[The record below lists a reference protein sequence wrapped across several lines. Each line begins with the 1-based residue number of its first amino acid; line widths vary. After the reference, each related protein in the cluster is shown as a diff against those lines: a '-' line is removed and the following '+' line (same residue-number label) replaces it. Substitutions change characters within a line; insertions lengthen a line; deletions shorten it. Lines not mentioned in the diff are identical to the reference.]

1 MGKPRSCHSGSQP
14 RVITEPTRRGA
25 GGPRAP
31 ASGQLLSAAVSADAP
46 TFQTSPGHRNEAW
59 VCSHVATL
67 GNTGPEDSESKPK
80 RPYRAGPA
88 PDPPTWC
95 LSDPRRGCAEASA
108 TPMRIGLAK
117 ALVTQSQSWQGTR
130 LHGASTVTG
139 GLARPRELSR
149 PQRVHPGHSG
159 LSRLLSSAE
168 PGFSVSQKRL
178 PLHWP
183 QENRGSTQGIRSEGP
198 NRGRDHEGRACSVQ
212 TVF

>member
-1 MGKPRSCHSGSQP
+1 MGHPRSTPPAPVSHICIRALFIHTYEWLTTAVSPGKSPAAAALCRPWPSNKDSMTMGKPRSCHSGSQP

-59 VCSHVATL
+59 VCSHVATR
-67 GNTGPEDSESKPK
+67 GTTGPEDSESQPK

-108 TPMRIGLAK
+108 TPMRI
-117 ALVTQSQSWQGTR
+117 
-130 LHGASTVTG
+130 
-139 GLARPRELSR
+139 
-149 PQRVHPGHSG
+149 
-159 LSRLLSSAE
+159 
-168 PGFSVSQKRL
+168 
-178 PLHWP
+178 
-183 QENRGSTQGIRSEGP
+183 
-198 NRGRDHEGRACSVQ
+198 
-212 TVF
+212 